1 MAFKTTSL
9 ALLALA
15 GSVHAQSVDG
25 DKFNSPTAGPPAS
38 YFAAATTLPVAAL
51 QSAAAKASSVPS
63 KATYP
68 VNTDK
73 NSPKSTIHNDWVKFN
88 QGAALSWVADM
99 DVDCDGKDYKCKG
112 NGDGL
117 PETNW
122 GALSAYE
129 VPWIVIPDE
138 FLTANE
144 DLLPGNNV
152 AAVICNG
159 KMYYGILGDSN
170 GDDPEVTG
178 EASWLMARTCFPDDD
193 LNGAEGHAE
202 ADVTYIVFT
211 GDDAVLPSSA
221 LDKNYITNFSTLRS
235 MGDKLV
241 GALASNLG
249 LSKSG
254 SGSGSSPSSSG
265 SVPSKTT
272 LATSAATSASSTA
285 SASGS
290 TATCSWEGHCEGATC
305 SSEDDCSDDL
315 VCNSGKCSSPD
326 DDEEDKVET
335 NDDDDEDDKDSKDDE
350 DDDDEDAD
358 DSDDS
363 DE

>member
-1 MAFKTTSL
+1 MTFKTTAGL

-15 GSVHAQSVDG
+15 GSVKAQSVDG
-25 DKFNSPTAGPPAS
+25 SKYNSPTNGPPAS

-73 NSPKSTIHNDWVKFN
+73 NSPKSTIHSDWVKFN

-99 DVDCDGKDYKCKG
+99 DVDCDGIDYKCKG

-129 VPWIVIPDE
+129 VPWIVIPDQ
-138 FLTANE
+138 FLTVNE
-144 DLLPGNNV
+144 DLLPGNNI

-249 LSKSG
+249 LSNA
-254 SGSGSSPSSSG
+254 
-265 SVPSKTT
+265 SVPSQTT
-272 LATSAATSASSTA
+272 LATSAASTP
-285 SASGS
+285 SPSGS
-290 TATCSWEGHCEGATC
+290 TATCSWEGHCEGAIC
-305 SSEDDCSDDL
+305 STEDDCSDDL
-315 VCNSGKCSSPD
+315 VCDSGKCSSA
-326 DDEEDKVET
+326 DDE
-335 NDDDDEDDKDSKDDE
+335 DE
-350 DDDDEDAD
+350 DDDDEDDVDDDEDDENDDDDDDDEEDDDDDEDDEAD
-358 DSDDS
+358 
-363 DE
+363 E

>member
-1 MAFKTTSL
+1 MAFKTTAGL
-9 ALLALA
+9 AFLALA
-15 GSVHAQSVDG
+15 GSVKAQSVDG
-25 DKFNSPTAGPPAS
+25 SKYNSPSNGPPAS

-68 VNTDK
+68 VNTDDD
-73 NSPKSTIHNDWVKFN
+73 SPKSTIHSDWVKFN

-99 DVDCDGKDYKCKG
+99 DVDCDGIDYKCKG

-129 VPWIVIPDE
+129 VPWIVIPDQ

-221 LDKNYITNFSTLRS
+221 LNKNYITNFSTLRS

-249 LSKSG
+249 LSG
-254 SGSGSSPSSSG
+254 SKPSPSA
-265 SVPSKTT
+265 SVPSQTT
-272 LATSAATSASSTA
+272 LATSAATSAASTS

-290 TATCSWEGHCEGATC
+290 TATCSWEGHCEGAIC
-305 SSEDDCSDDL
+305 STEDDCSDDL
-315 VCNSGKCSSPD
+315 VCDSGKCSSPD
-326 DDEEDKVET
+326 EDDG
-335 NDDDDEDDKDSKDDE
+335 DDEDDEDEEENDEDDEDEDDE
-350 DDDDEDAD
+350 DDEDDE
-358 DSDDS
+358 
-363 DE
+363 